1 MVFNSLGLSKF
12 LDKVKYNA
20 TIISIMKNIYFSIL
34 MIILLS
40 FSPLQL
46 QNNSIEE
53 NIVSHVD
60 AREGE
65 IDCTGLTFGDLFE
78 YGFAS
83 FEIDILDD
91 WATADYYANSWAN
104 GSNGAVVRENLD
116 ELIGSHDVPGGSN
129 GWLSTDERDAV
140 RAISPDCIADMDT
153 RIGLK
158 EGVAHRSG
166 VDWNNWS
173 FVQDGI
179 ALDEVN
185 LVPSDHQEKRTCQ
198 NLLASNGCYEV
209 PVSATDDLEIS
220 MFLADGETYNAQ
232 FNQLPNQGAFDF
244 TLALNVTNVTDA
256 IYVFTFP
263 QTQGLRVLD
272 FSTLDDG
279 IQNDALETP
288 VVEYLPDGRL
298 RVSIEVEYP
307 ASNYPTI
314 REMYIDFTDA
324 PPTNPEAPIWADD
337 APKNNSIIPIITGV
351 NNYTAVYGNE
361 FSSWATGVQGAF
373 FNCDFEQ
380 LDWTYEINL
389 NGDLL
394 ISSPEG
400 ASTSSAECSI
410 RSIDNTYNQETR
422 NFTFGQPM
430 SITAS
435 VIDRSILQL
444 TIIPTG
450 LVEEFTII
458 ANAVQY
464 SGLTGT
470 NNATGPTNSMSINSN
485 TETMILSIDSL
496 KPGSMLIE
504 STVSADNMLPFI
516 FDYFE
521 PDLSKESL
529 PPEITVNKNLD
540 GENAT
545 WADTGL
551 QFTLSGTVSDPDG
564 EDVALTL
571 DLCGSQTNNFNI
583 LGFGWE
589 VEASITTCLSQDIKN
604 YYPTITAEDESGMV
618 TILVIDANPDADF
631 DGFKDN
637 NDAFPNNPNEW
648 VDSDGDGV
656 GDNADAFPND
666 ATETI
671 DSDSDGTGDN
681 SDVFPN
687 NSNETMD
694 SDLDGIGDNADAF
707 PNDATETIDSDSDG
721 TGDNSDVFPN
731 NSNET
736 MDSDLDGIGD
746 NADAFPNDANETM
759 DTDGD
764 GVGDNSQA
772 VSEAKAAKL
781 AAEQSELYMMI
792 GIAAVVIIL
801 SLAAV
806 AVFMKKKDD
815 EPVLIT
821 KGYDTPQ
828 PVSPQSVAKV
838 VVASEVQRWTDD
850 SGHSW
855 RTMSDETTQWW
866 NGNDWQQR

>member
-1 MVFNSLGLSKF
+1 
-12 LDKVKYNA
+12 
-20 TIISIMKNIYFSIL
+20 
-34 MIILLS
+34 MIILLL

-53 NIVSHVD
+53 KIVSLAN
-60 AREGE
+60 AREEDVGQVN
-65 IDCTGLTFGDLFE
+65 CSGLTFEDLFD

-83 FEIDILDD
+83 FEIEILDD

-104 GSNGAVVRENLD
+104 GSNAANVRENLD
-116 ELIGSHDVPGGSN
+116 DLIGSQNIPGGGN
-129 GWLSTDERDAV
+129 EYLSTDERDAV
-140 RAISPDCIADMDT
+140 RAIGPDCIADMDT

-173 FVQDGI
+173 FIQDGI

-185 LVPSDHQEKRTCQ
+185 LVPADHEEKRSCQ

-220 MFLADGETYNAQ
+220 MFIANGETYNAQ
-232 FNQLPNQGAFDF
+232 FSQLPNQGAYDF
-244 TLALNVTNVTDA
+244 TLALNVTNITDA
-256 IYVFTFP
+256 LFVFTFP
-263 QTQGLRVLD
+263 QTQGLRMID

-279 IQNDALETP
+279 IQNDELETP
-288 VVEYLPDGRL
+288 VYEYLPDGKL
-298 RVSIEVEYP
+298 RVSIDVEYP
-307 ASNYPTI
+307 ASNYPMI
-314 REMYIDFTDA
+314 REIYIDFSDA
-324 PPTNPEAPIWADD
+324 PPTNPEPPIWTDD
-337 APKNNSIIPIITGV
+337 APKNNSIIPIITGI

-361 FSSWATGVQGAF
+361 FLSWATGDQGVI
-373 FNCDFEQ
+373 FNCNFEL
-380 LDWTYEINL
+380 LDWTYEIKL
-389 NGDLL
+389 NGNLL

-400 ASTSSAECSI
+400 ATTSNAECSI
-410 RSIDNTYNQETR
+410 KSIDNIYNQETR
-422 NFTFGQPM
+422 NFTFGQP
-430 SITAS
+430 INIIAS
-435 VIDRSILQL
+435 VIDRSSLQL

-450 LVEEFTII
+450 LVDEFTII

-470 NNATGPTNSMSINSN
+470 NNATGPTNSKSISSN
-485 TETMILSIDSL
+485 TETMILSIDNL
-496 KPGSMLIE
+496 KQGSILIE
-504 STVSADNMLPFI
+504 STVSADNMLTFI
-516 FDYFE
+516 FDYLD
-521 PDLSKESL
+521 PDLSKEGL

-545 WADTGL
+545 WADTGF

-564 EDVALTL
+564 EDVTLTL

-589 VEASITTCLSQDIKN
+589 VEVSIATCLSQNIQN

-618 TILVIDANPDADF
+618 TILVIDANPDTDF

-666 ATETI
+666 ATETM
-671 DSDSDGTGDN
+671 DTDEDGVGDN
-681 SDVFPN
+681 ADVFPN
-687 NSNETMD
+687 DPSETMD
-694 SDLDGIGDNADAF
+694 SDGDGVGDNADVF
-707 PNDATETIDSDSDG
+707 PNDATETLDTDSDG
-721 TGDNSDVFPN
+721 AGDNADVYPTDAT
-731 NSNET
+731 ET
-736 MDSDLDGIGD
+736 LDSDTDGVGD

-764 GVGDNSQA
+764 GVGDNAQA
-772 VSEAKAAKL
+772 VAEAKAAKL
-781 AAEQSELYMMI
+781 ATAEQRQMYMVI

-806 AVFMKKKDD
+806 MVFMKKKDGD
-815 EPVLIT
+815 KPILTT
-821 KGYDTPQ
+821 KKYDTPQ
-828 PVSPQSVAKV
+828 PIPQTQPVSPQPAEV
-838 VVASEVQRWTDD
+838 VVASEAQRWTDD
-850 SGHSW
+850 NGHTW

-866 NGNDWQQR
+866 DGSDWQQR